1 MAPFAARPAP
11 AAVLPRIAPPPRA
24 PPPRAVPWSLRARL
38 WFGGFGSF
46 GWLWLAFSIAF
57 TAPFLRAT
65 DVSRF
70 TTFRGEL
77 VREQGLTSSCT
88 GTGYSVGGSEGQNG
102 TPVHANHYRFE
113 SNGAEYHGVSYATGR
128 CLLAGTDVTVEFPA
142 GHPER
147 SRIAGMRTRPLDA
160 TGLLVLI
167 FPAFGILS
175 VVVAFFVGQ
184 RRTGLLSRGRLA
196 LGTLLGKEPTRTK
209 INGRTVMKLRFALE
223 TDRGTRHEIV
233 VKTTEPEVLE
243 DDPKERIFYDP
254 DRPSRAVAW
263 DSLPGSPALDAAGE
277 LMPAPAWPALR
288 VLIGPAL
295 TGAALLGALLW

>member
-1 MAPFAARPAP
+1 MAPFADRPAP
-11 AAVLPRIAPPPRA
+11 AAALPRIA

-38 WFGGFGSF
+38 WFGGFGGF

-57 TAPFLRAT
+57 SAPFLRAT
-65 DVSRF
+65 DVSQF
-70 TTFRGEL
+70 TVFRGEL
-77 VREQGLTSSCT
+77 AREQGLVSLCT
-88 GTGYSVGGSEGQNG
+88 GTGYSVGGHEGQNG

-113 SNGAEYHGVSYATGR
+113 ANGVAYDGVSYATGR
-128 CLLAGTDVTVEFPA
+128 CLLPGTDVTIEFPA

-160 TGLLVLI
+160 TGLLVLV
-167 FPAFGILS
+167 FPAFGLLSIL
-175 VVVAFFVGQ
+175 VAFFVGQ
-184 RRTGLLSRGRLA
+184 RRAGLLARGRLA

-209 INGRTVMKLRFALE
+209 VNGRTVMKLRFALE

-254 DRPSRAVAW
+254 DRPARAVAW
-263 DSLPGSPALDAAGE
+263 DSLPGNPTLDAAGE
-277 LMPAPAWPALR
+277 LVPAPTGPVVR

-295 TGAALLGALLW
+295 TAAALLGALLW